1 MEVGEIS
8 LSVLNKQVALTALVA
23 DAKSLSDMD
32 FTSIMYGNR
41 DVHNRNVTKEYVD
54 TASLNPSPGM
64 TKDTH
69 VRHQVRRS
77 QETCMADDMA
87 EPFWLLDSTR
97 QDATRPSNNSGQ
109 YSDDSIGG
117 RGPGNRSIL
126 LDPLHPRALLWPSCS
141 EKDLFSGMEVETIGA

>member
-1 MEVGEIS
+1 MEVGEIVPS
-8 LSVLNKQVALTALVA
+8 ISEKQAALTALVA
-23 DAKSLSDMD
+23 DAESPSGID
-32 FTSIMYGNR
+32 FTSIVYDNR

-77 QETCMADDMA
+77 QETCMADDMN
-87 EPFWLLDSTR
+87 EPLWLLDSTR

-109 YSDDSIGG
+109 NSDNSIGG

-126 LDPLHPRALLWPSCS
+126 LDPPTLVPFFSKPVPRRVYSPKW
-141 EKDLFSGMEVETIGA
+141 K